1 MDAIQTTPTTI
12 FIFWTIPTDVS
23 YSEVTWRQAAIGLVN
38 GAADNIG
45 SSGRLSTDT
54 NSFRI
59 EDLKSGTSYTI
70 HLTVSNPA
78 GNSSVEL
85 TQSTNKAGEHA
96 AWIWLVLLS
105 LQFAGARAKQWV
117 VISHYCW
124 KCGSSCDY
132 CSTGGCDPASGVVDH
147 KKIQGESQCSIYK
160 VRNFTIV
167 TFVVIL
173 AAGVWMYQVLHQWV
187 PCICRGIWMLRVWW
201 VPTLP
206 TIQQLMKKQLL
217 LSIVMRQSLN
227 LSLLFLCFLV

>member
-96 AWIWLVLLS
+96 A
-105 LQFAGARAKQWV
+105 
-117 VISHYCW
+117 
-124 KCGSSCDY
+124 
-132 CSTGGCDPASGVVDH
+132 
-147 KKIQGESQCSIYK
+147 
-160 VRNFTIV
+160 
-167 TFVVIL
+167 
-173 AAGVWMYQVLHQWV
+173 
-187 PCICRGIWMLRVWW
+187 
-201 VPTLP
+201 
-206 TIQQLMKKQLL
+206 
-217 LSIVMRQSLN
+217 
-227 LSLLFLCFLV
+227 